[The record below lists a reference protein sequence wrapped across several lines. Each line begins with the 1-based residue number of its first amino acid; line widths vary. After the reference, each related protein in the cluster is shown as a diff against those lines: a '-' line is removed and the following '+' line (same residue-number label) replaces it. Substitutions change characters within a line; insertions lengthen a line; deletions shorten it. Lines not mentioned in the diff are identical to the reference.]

1 MCRFTF
7 SFLFLLKPSGHSHYK
22 SNIHWAQ
29 PFPTST
35 KISSLFSFPCTQS
48 VCFLSTLLF
57 SDVILFTLYRVSSPT
72 FPSASLHHPASNDAA
87 DGDDVH
93 DEVDGRPVADGVFG
107 RQQHEAHAHVVVGPH
122 LQEPVN
128 PVEDALPAGAE
139 SGADGRL
146 HGRLRC
152 DTQRDGE
159 EGEVVARV
167 KPVPV
172 GADQHGPA
180 GPESDKQRGC

>member
-1 MCRFTF
+1 M
-7 SFLFLLKPSGHSHYK
+7 HYK
-22 SNIHWAQ
+22 SNIHLAQ
-29 PFPTST
+29 TFPTST

-57 SDVILFTLYRVSSPT
+57 SDLILFTVYCVSSPP
-72 FPSASLHHPASNDAA
+72 FPSASLHHPANNDAA

-122 LQEPVN
+122 LQEPVD

-146 HGRLRC
+146 HGRLCC

-180 GPESDKQRGC
+180 GPESDK